1 MNTRDCP
8 ILHLDSIKFK
18 EQDCYCCSTFHS
30 HSWVFSNVNNQ
41 YPKMS
46 VKQHIVFL
54 YITIE
59 NNTTSKTLFYFNT
72 NEVQK
77 LKWFDF
83 DWIMAINVTFNNISF
98 ISWRSVLL
106 VEETAVP
113 GGNRRHVA
121 SH

>member
-1 MNTRDCP
+1 
-8 ILHLDSIKFK
+8 
-18 EQDCYCCSTFHS
+18 
-30 HSWVFSNVNNQ
+30 
-41 YPKMS
+41 MS

-83 DWIMAINVTFNNISF
+83 DWIMAINVTFNSISF
-98 ISWRSVLL
+98 ISWWSVCL
-106 VEETAVP
+106 VEETGVP
-113 GGNRRHVA
+113 GENHRPVA